1 MYNSINTLIFLF
13 TYTLVTHFFTSNI
26 SLVRRSAAKVYE
38 IPQPA
43 FQHDQK
49 STESTCTV
57 KMMILATKTLI
68 SCHIFLLINW
78 LVQTCSKSLNEQI
91 LAEKFLYICELQEP
105 IGKWAFV
112 IQSHTMIT

>member
-49 STESTCTV
+49 RTSTV

-68 SCHIFLLINW
+68 SYHIF
-78 LVQTCSKSLNEQI
+78 
-91 LAEKFLYICELQEP
+91 Y
-105 IGKWAFV
+105 
-112 IQSHTMIT
+112 

>member
-13 TYTLVTHFFTSNI
+13 TYTLVTQFFTSNI

-38 IPQPA
+38 IPQLA

-57 KMMILATKTLI
+57 KMMILAAKTLI
-68 SCHIFLLINW
+68 SCHIFLIKKLAYAD
-78 LVQTCSKSLNEQI
+78 LFQI
-91 LAEKFLYICELQEP
+91 PK
-105 IGKWAFV
+105 
-112 IQSHTMIT
+112 